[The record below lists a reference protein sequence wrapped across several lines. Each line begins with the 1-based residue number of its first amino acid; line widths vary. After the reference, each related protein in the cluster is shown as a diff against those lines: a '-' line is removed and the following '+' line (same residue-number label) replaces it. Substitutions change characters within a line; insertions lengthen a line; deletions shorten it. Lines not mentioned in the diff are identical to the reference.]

1 VTTCPFN
8 DAAHLHAD
16 PDGCPSCIAHELRQW
31 KHLHDD
37 NECIR
42 RTGNPQDCPHCNEPE
57 PE

>member
-1 VTTCPFN
+1 MTTCPFN

-31 KHLHDD
+31 KHRHDD
-37 NECIR
+37 N
-42 RTGNPQDCPHCNEPE
+42 DEPE